1 MQQQP
6 AVPTSCNT
14 DLERGTLKSEKGSS
28 QGGYFS
34 RTMFYNGV
42 KLVPYSGDQS
52 EMIGENKDIVV
63 SSYAMDSSASTTPR
77 ISSPVPR
84 VSEQSETFEP
94 VYPEYF
100 LTIEEES
107 EKHPYRWSKWTR
119 GCVVLLYALTSFG
132 TQISTSMFGQ
142 SIGDIGKRFNISRPV
157 AMLLTTVFMLGM
169 ALGPMFIAPVTEKYG
184 RKVGILTPYTL
195 SAIICLVSYPVNSL
209 PGIMVLRF
217 FGGFLSS
224 APIIS
229 SGGALKDMFEPG
241 VRAHILLGYAVLV
254 ASGPAFGPI
263 IGGTVAEKL
272 GDYTYIYL
280 ITGGYMM
287 LTALVSIFVIKES
300 YRPRLEEIEAKKLS
314 KQFPKITFL
323 TKHTITGKKLSMT
336 KYMVTPYKLLFSH
349 LMFWLSL
356 YACLAFGIM
365 YLGATCMPSITKNLF
380 GWTTGKASLF
390 NISQFVGILV
400 GTVVNIVI
408 NNLYSKHTNA
418 VKKGLVEWHP
428 EMRFSTMI
436 MGGFLIAIGF
446 LILWL
451 AHNVGWYTVAIAQ
464 ACLGAGFFPI
474 FQATLNYV
482 IDIHGDWSASAV
494 SAITF
499 LRSIAAGVTPLIS
512 TYMLEELGLTKFSI
526 IMFSVSL
533 ATCVIPIIMYTSWAN
548 LRKANP
554 YALNYPQ

>member
-1 MQQQP
+1 MQPQSE
-6 AVPTSCNT
+6 ANT
-14 DLERGTLKSEKGSS
+14 DLERGSIKSEKDMLSS
-28 QGGYFS
+28 EGRLFTEAMY
-34 RTMFYNGV
+34 YKGV
-42 KLVPYSGDQS
+42 KLVPYSGTHN
-52 EMIGENKDIVV
+52 EAIEENKNTTVY
-63 SSYAMDSSASTTPR
+63 SYAMESSTSTTPR
-77 ISSPVPR
+77 TSSPGPPVTTD
-84 VSEQSETFEP
+84 TFEP
-94 VYPEYF
+94 VHPEYF

-107 EKHPYRWSKWTR
+107 EKHPYKWSKWKR
-119 GCVVLLYALTSFG
+119 GYVVLLYALTSFG

-142 SIGDIGKRFNISRPV
+142 SIGDIGERFNVSRPV

-169 ALGPMFIAPVTEKYG
+169 GLGPMFIAPATEKYG
-184 RKVGILTPYTL
+184 RKVGILTPYTIA
-195 SAIICLVSYPVNSL
+195 SVICLVSYPVNSL

-263 IGGTVAEKL
+263 IGGSVAQNL

-287 LTALVSIFVIKES
+287 VTAVISIFVIKES

-314 KQFPKITFL
+314 KEFPKTTFL
-323 TKHTITGKKLSMT
+323 TKHTITGKKLSMS
-336 KYMVTPYKLLFSH
+336 KYLVTPYKLLFSH

-365 YLGATCMPSITKNLF
+365 YLGAACMPSITKKLF
-380 GWTTGKASLF
+380 GWNTGKASLF
-390 NISQFVGILV
+390 NISQFVGILI

-408 NNLYSKHTNA
+408 NNLYSKHNKA
-418 VKKGLVEWHP
+418 VKKGHVEWHP

-464 ACLGAGFFPI
+464 VCLGAGFFPI

-512 TYMLEELGLTKFSI
+512 TFMLEELGLTKFSI
-526 IMFSVSL
+526 IMFSISL
-533 ATCVIPIIMYTSWAN
+533 ATCVIPIIMYISWAN
-548 LRKANP
+548 LRKSNP
-554 YALNYPQ
+554 YTLNYPQ

>member
-1 MQQQP
+1 MQHQS
-6 AVPTSCNT
+6 PTNT
-14 DLERGTLKSEKGSS
+14 DLERGSIKSEKCSS
-28 QGGYFS
+28 KGGFFAEVMY
-34 RTMFYNGV
+34 YNGV
-42 KLVPYSGDQS
+42 KLVPYSGNQA
-52 EMIGENKDIVV
+52 ELTGENKDTTVH
-63 SSYAMDSSASTTPR
+63 SYAMESSTSTTPR
-77 ISSPVPR
+77 TSSPGPR
-84 VSEQSETFEP
+84 VTTDTFEP
-94 VYPEYF
+94 VHPEYF
-100 LTIEEES
+100 LSIEEES
-107 EKHPYRWSKWTR
+107 EKHPYKWSKWKR
-119 GCVVLLYALTSFG
+119 GYVVLLYALTSFG

-142 SIGDIGKRFNISRPV
+142 SIGDIGERFNISRPV

-184 RKVGILTPYTL
+184 RKVGILTPYTV
-195 SAIICLVSYPVNSL
+195 SAVICLASYPVNSL
-209 PGIMVLRF
+209 PAVMVLRF
-217 FGGFLSS
+217 FGGFFSS

-263 IGGTVAEKL
+263 IGGSVAQSL

-287 LTALVSIFVIKES
+287 VTALISIVAIKES
-300 YRPRLEEIEAKKLS
+300 YRPRLEEIEAKKMS
-314 KQFPKITFL
+314 KQFLKTTFL

-336 KYMVTPYKLLFSH
+336 KYLVTPYKLLFSH

-365 YLGATCMPSITKNLF
+365 YLGAACMPSITKNLF
-380 GWTTGKASLF
+380 GWNTGKASLF
-390 NISQFVGILV
+390 NISQFVGILI
-400 GTVVNIVI
+400 GTVINIVI
-408 NNLYSKHTNA
+408 NNLYSKHNKD
-418 VKKGLVEWHP
+418 VKNGLVEWHP

-464 ACLGAGFFPI
+464 VCLGAGFFPI

-499 LRSIAAGVTPLIS
+499 LRSIAAGVTPLFS
-512 TYMLEELGLTKFSI
+512 TFMLEELGLTKFSI
-526 IMFSVSL
+526 IMFSISL
-533 ATCVIPIIMYTSWAN
+533 ATSVVPIIMYISWAN
-548 LRKANP
+548 LRKSNP
-554 YALNYPQ
+554 YTLNYPQ